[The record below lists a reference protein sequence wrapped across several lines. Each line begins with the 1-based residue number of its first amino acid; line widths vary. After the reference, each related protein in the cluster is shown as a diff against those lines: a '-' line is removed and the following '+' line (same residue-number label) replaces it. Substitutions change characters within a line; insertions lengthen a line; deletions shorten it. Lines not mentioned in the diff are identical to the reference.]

1 MTSTVLDLTVTPS
14 MTQSFWASELAL
26 VLQRPDQW
34 EVPFTYRRVSA
45 GYPWPPLYQAFHS
58 FFPLLQ
64 EDIINSLGHV
74 SPFIYFFVCFF
85 VFTET

>member
-1 MTSTVLDLTVTPS
+1 MTSTVLDLTVTPFNYPVVLGFGVG
-14 MTQSFWASELAL
+14 TGPSETRSVGDSLHLQKGLCRLSLATT
-26 VLQRPDQW
+26 
-34 EVPFTYRRVSA
+34 VP
-45 GYPWPPLYQAFHS
+45 AFHS

-64 EDIINSLGHV
+64 ADIINSLGHV